1 MKQTNKASGQ
11 KSTHKRR
18 APNISRPG
26 YAATCA
32 ERLSRGRGGMQKSG
46 PGRRNG
52 LGWRLPGMP
61 SLPTTDI
68 LLWQGLNNPIWVW
81 RNLCFMH
88 SYMRN
93 QLAKRKRKRCSCCSC
108 HSRFAVFAAKCEPTP
123 SSCGVWRCGV
133 KNPFQWKL
141 NYSIMHK
148 LSARMVYAFNWIC
161 GRFNELEFNNFPQL
175 IHLPERERSASLLR
189 RRWSGLQ
196 GSWRMMETPQTNRH
210 GTQTLWVNNTFTSEL
225 HECCERTEPC
235 GGTGKTNRWHAI
247 MVL

>member
-68 LLWQGLNNPIWVW
+68 LLWRGLNNPIWVW

-133 KNPFQWKL
+133 KNPFQ
-141 NYSIMHK
+141 
-148 LSARMVYAFNWIC
+148 
-161 GRFNELEFNNFPQL
+161 
-175 IHLPERERSASLLR
+175 
-189 RRWSGLQ
+189 
-196 GSWRMMETPQTNRH
+196 
-210 GTQTLWVNNTFTSEL
+210 
-225 HECCERTEPC
+225 
-235 GGTGKTNRWHAI
+235 
-247 MVL
+247 